1 MPQAGLASRTLE
13 GRKARQTRFAG
24 LHAYSPGMR
33 SMPMRINRIV
43 YKIIHGLQQQKN
55 YENHKKVLTNMII
68 YRMLYRMKV
77 TAIIADDLVNDVKA
91 YTQSSTV
98 TEAITIAL
106 QDWIDIYNIKK
117 LNKQIVQ
124 TPFFIKNAEKIREI
138 NRRNNDNT

>member
-1 MPQAGLASRTLE
+1 
-13 GRKARQTRFAG
+13 
-24 LHAYSPGMR
+24 
-33 SMPMRINRIV
+33 
-43 YKIIHGLQQQKN
+43 
-55 YENHKKVLTNMII
+55 
-68 YRMLYRMKV
+68 MKV

-117 LNKQIVQ
+117 LNKQIAQ
-124 TPFFIKNAEKIREI
+124 TPFVIKNAEKIREI